1 MDELQFGVPNLPAAM
16 PSMVVRPGLTVTL
29 GELMLKTQ
37 PQNTGGTNV
46 SPDQRLGDREIHG
59 AVTEGEQRGGF
70 EINTRRE
77 KMRGDA

>member
-1 MDELQFGVPNLPAAM
+1 
-16 PSMVVRPGLTVTL
+16 
-29 GELMLKTQ
+29 MLKTQ